1 MSKLSVSYR
10 HTKKQ
15 RKRTDI
21 INKTEDLL
29 SICQELEK
37 AHAYLM
43 LLSFKN
49 VGNLYFFNLHAE
61 QLCPLW
67 TSFGRT

>member
-1 MSKLSVSYR
+1 MQ
-10 HTKKQ
+10 KKQ
-15 RKRTDI
+15 RKRTDN

-29 SICQELEK
+29 STCQEIEK

-49 VGNLYFFNLHAE
+49 VGNLHFF
-61 QLCPLW
+61 
-67 TSFGRT
+67 